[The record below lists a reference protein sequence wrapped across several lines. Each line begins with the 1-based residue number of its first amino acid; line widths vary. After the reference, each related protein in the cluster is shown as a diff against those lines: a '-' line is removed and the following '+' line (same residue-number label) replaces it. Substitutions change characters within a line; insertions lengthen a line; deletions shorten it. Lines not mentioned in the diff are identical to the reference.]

1 MEELKCY
8 SISSRCNSIVSTA
21 CFTHELAL
29 FTIRILT
36 TVSIKKALKKEI
48 ASISVKKDEYL
59 RVLILGE
66 IFSKSY
72 FENSVWM
79 FLRSV
84 PVVTERM

>member
-1 MEELKCY
+1 M
-8 SISSRCNSIVSTA
+8 
-21 CFTHELAL
+21 AL